1 MTTVD
6 GHRVADDRA
15 GGAGSRRFPADL
27 VRRLVDNYR
36 DKTLDHAQGAMT
48 EPATVFTDPERF
60 RREKSLLFERGAHIV
75 GWTGELPRPGTFVT
89 KNVAGHPVLVTR
101 AEDGVLRAF
110 MNACTHRG
118 AQVAEGCGDAR
129 RLTCPYHAWSFS
141 LDGQLAGQPQAY
153 AFDDIDRSTLG
164 LQPLPV
170 ADVSGLIAV
179 GLRPDVDPA
188 AAFAEIA
195 PHLSWCGYDR
205 HEVICHHTWNL
216 RTNWKI
222 AFDVNLESYHVD
234 YLHRATL
241 SNLVL
246 HHPIYDS
253 FGRHARW
260 GFPTTGVERLPDVPE
275 DQWPD
280 PAPVSIIHTLFPS
293 VVLLETPVSCQMFRI
308 YPGDA
313 VNECTVELTEA
324 SLRPVADD
332 EERAARTRGA
342 DFAALVVGQEDFPAA
357 EQCQRGAELG
367 LTNFVFGSNEPMVQH
382 WHRAWKTA
390 LDQN

>member
-1 MTTVD
+1 MTAINEHPVTT
-6 GHRVADDRA
+6 
-15 GGAGSRRFPADL
+15 RRFPNDL

-36 DKTLDHAQGAMT
+36 NKTLDHAPGAMS
-48 EPATVFTDPERF
+48 EPASVFTDPVRFDKEREVLF
-60 RREKSLLFERGAHIV
+60 RHGAHIV
-75 GWTGELPRPGTFVT
+75 GWTGELPQAGTFTT
-89 KNVAGHPVLVTR
+89 KNVAGYPVVITR

-118 AQVAEGCGDAR
+118 AQVAEGCGETR
-129 RLTCPYHAWSFS
+129 RLTCPYHAWSFA

-153 AFDDIDRSTLG
+153 AFDDIERASLG
-164 LQPLPV
+164 LQPLPI
-170 ADVSGLIAV
+170 ADVAGLIAV
-179 GLRPDVDPA
+179 GLHPDTDPM
-188 AAFAEIA
+188 AAFADIA
-195 PHLSWCGYDR
+195 PHLAWVGYEN
-205 HEVICHHTWNL
+205 HEVICHHTWKL

-260 GFPTTGVERLPDVPE
+260 GFPTTGVERLVDAPE
-275 DQWPD
+275 DEWPD

-308 YPGDA
+308 YPGDS

-324 SLRPVADD
+324 SLRPVAND
-332 EERAARTRGA
+332 EERAARQRGA

-357 EQCQRGAELG
+357 EQCQRGAEMG
-367 LTNFVFGSNEPMVQH
+367 LKNFVFGANEPMVQH
-382 WHRAWKTA
+382 WHRTWQAA

>member
-1 MTTVD
+1 MTAINDNQMTTQ
-6 GHRVADDRA
+6 
-15 GGAGSRRFPADL
+15 RFPADL

-36 DKTLDHAQGAMT
+36 NKTLDHAPGAMS
-48 EPATVFTDPERF
+48 EPASVFTDVDRFQKERDI
-60 RREKSLLFERGAHIV
+60 LFNRGAHII
-75 GWTGELPRPGTFVT
+75 GWTGELAQPGTFVT

-110 MNACTHRG
+110 KNACTHRG
-118 AQVAEGCGDAR
+118 AQVAEGCGEAR
-129 RLTCPYHAWSFS
+129 RLTCPYHAWSFA
-141 LDGQLAGQPQAY
+141 LDGQLVGQPQAY
-153 AFDDIDRSTLG
+153 AFDDIERTTLS
-164 LQPLPV
+164 LQPLPI
-170 ADVSGLIAV
+170 AEVSGLIAV
-179 GLRPDVDPA
+179 GLSPDTDPV
-188 AAFAEIA
+188 AAFADIA
-195 PHLSWCGYDR
+195 PHLSWVGYEN
-205 HEVICHHTWNL
+205 HEVICHHTWKL

-246 HHPIYDS
+246 HHPIFDS

-260 GFPTTGVERLPDVPE
+260 GFPTTGVERLVDLPE
-275 DQWPD
+275 SEWPD

-308 YPGDA
+308 YPGDT

-324 SLRPVADD
+324 SLRPVLND
-332 EERAARTRGA
+332 EERAARQRGA

-357 EQCQRGAELG
+357 EQCQRGAEMG
-367 LTNFVFGSNEPMVQH
+367 LTNFIFGANEPMVQH
-382 WHRAWKTA
+382 WHRSWQTA
-390 LDQN
+390 LDRT

>member
-1 MTTVD
+1 MTT
-6 GHRVADDRA
+6 
-15 GGAGSRRFPADL
+15 GGIMTATSDHQVTTRRFPIEL
-27 VRRLVDNYR
+27 VRRLVDNYQN
-36 DKTLDHAQGAMT
+36 KTLDHARHAMS
-48 EPATVFTDPERF
+48 EPATVFTDPVRFDRER
-60 RREKSLLFERGAHIV
+60 EMLFDRGAHIV

-89 KNVAGHPVLVTR
+89 KNVAGHPVVITR
-101 AEDGVLRAF
+101 AEDGILRAF
-110 MNACTHRG
+110 KNICTHRG
-118 AQVAEGCGDAR
+118 AQVADGCGEAR

-153 AFDDIDRSTLG
+153 AFDDIERASLS

-179 GLRPDVDPA
+179 GLQPDTNPA
-188 AAFAEIA
+188 EAFADIA

-205 HEVICHHTWNL
+205 HEVICQHTWTL

-234 YLHRATL
+234 YLHRNTL

-260 GFPTTGVERLPDVPE
+260 GFPTTGVERLVDVPE
-275 DQWPD
+275 SDWPT

-308 YPGDA
+308 YPGDR

-324 SLRPVADD
+324 SLGPVFDD
-332 EERAARTRGA
+332 EERAARKRGA

-357 EQCQRGAELG
+357 EQCQRGAEMG
-367 LTNFVFGSNEPMVQH
+367 LTNFIFGSNEPMVQH
-382 WHRAWKTA
+382 WHRTWQSA